1 MTYRGRRWTG
11 RERESEGSV
20 PPIFNRVTA
29 TLFVIL
35 YSTLSS
41 FYALYTQLWLLC
53 TSHAN
58 NGSCDHLWCVVI
70 VKIEQFALA
79 LCTCVM
85 NTKLCL
91 CWGTIIIYDKVLLS
105 VRIPDS
111 AYCLPVAMVTLWS
124 LVGLFTRTIA
134 WYSWLMLFMYTYSMQ
149 THTHTH
155 MNTHPHTHT
164 NTHTHTHIQTR
175 TRSQLP
181 RDPMLLRKP
190 YSHSH
195 YGGSAL
201 ALS

>member
-1 MTYRGRRWTG
+1 MITLYVTRKQWKLWPLVMCSYCKNWTVCI
-11 RERESEGSV
+11 GSLYLCYEHK
-20 PPIFNRVTA
+20 
-29 TLFVIL
+29 TLFVL
-35 YSTLSS
+35 RHNNY
-41 FYALYTQLWLLC
+41 QL
-53 TSHAN
+53 
-58 NGSCDHLWCVVI
+58 
-70 VKIEQFALA
+70 
-79 LCTCVM
+79 M
-85 NTKLCL
+85 
-91 CWGTIIIYDKVLLS
+91 LS
-105 VRIPDS
+105 VSIPDS
-111 AYCLPVAMVTLWS
+111 AHCLPVAMVTLWS

-134 WYSWLMLFMYTYSMQ
+134 WYSWLILFMYTYSMQ